1 MTTPQN
7 NLQNMQPDAVA
18 SNPAPSR
25 VAIWGMPLAALVLA
39 IAALLLIWFG
49 NGRFDIAD
57 GASRMRLLIGIPIG
71 LVVIVIAHLF
81 SVSTGA
87 YAGAARLF
95 RFETGDRTTTAKPLK
110 HDARLQRVAE
120 EMRVAHGRFWRSR
133 LRWLMVD
140 GSDTRV
146 DQVAPG
152 LKQAGVIHVDETVL
166 VHAAPD
172 GIAKEKWLG
181 QIRRLRSRRPVDG
194 LVHVANAD
202 EPDADLPRTLS
213 LIATALGWAAPITFL
228 HPVETE
234 GRPSER
240 FEAIGAFMPNESRR
254 QAQHAAECVPDL
266 LDHVQWRSA
275 DAGVSL
281 HTREKAIWLMQISK
295 YVCDHAARI
304 ATTLGTLAS
313 SNWLRAPL
321 AGVMFAP
328 VFPVPTVVPVPIPVG
343 DEDANATPDQPADA
357 PQVMTVTREQP
368 AALLPVWKEI
378 AARAPRYRGRRAG
391 LYWRDAVAMAVL
403 TGAVVWAVA
412 LVVSGLGN
420 HALIKDAEATAWAA
434 LQAAPGSPQAMRA
447 QLALQQQIETLEYRR
462 DHGVPW
468 HLRAGLA
475 RNDELLDALWQPYQT
490 VAIRNL
496 RDPSAHQLEATLTQL
511 AQSRADALPSTE
523 EQQHDYDAL
532 KTYLMLAQP
541 QHADA
546 AYLAKQLPT
555 TWPAIAGMSA
565 GEWLDTSQRLAS
577 FYASHLRAHPEWR
590 LHASDDLTQAA
601 RNMLVNQIGL
611 QNSDDTLYQSVLEQA
626 KGKYA
631 DMSLV
636 TLINGADARG
646 LFTTTQT
653 VPGIYTRAA
662 WDGMIGE
669 AIDKAAKEGR
679 VAADWVLADER
690 AARVPGAALEAH
702 QDIEEVRQR
711 LRARYFASYTAAWQ
725 AMLNS
730 LQWQNATNLSSA
742 ITQLTRLTDAQ
753 TSPLIALMK
762 SVQYQAQAGRPSQ
775 ALSDTLVRKA
785 QDLIG
790 NKTGIASAQEVDPL
804 DKSFG
809 PLLALMGDDVV
820 TGTASKSNGKPT
832 KSVADFSGVSLAH
845 FLTVATTMRLKLQQI
860 ATSTDAQAMARQ
872 MAQAVFQGKL
882 SELTQARDDA
892 ALTAASLGSQ
902 WSGFGDALFSRPLD
916 VAWQT
921 ILQPAAASLNEAW
934 RLSIAAPFASSFNG
948 HYPFSDT
955 DADASFAELG
965 RYIKPDTGLIS
976 RFVTTQLAGTLQPE
990 GNAWAPNEL
999 APQALQF
1006 DPEFLSALRQLST
1019 LGAQLYAQ
1027 GDASYRFQ
1035 LMPHPN
1041 PDVTRNILSIDG
1053 AKIEYFNQLETYT
1066 SIEWPAIGQSGSSG
1080 QNGRVQLTWES
1091 LDAGARIAFA
1101 ANGDWAWLRLLAT
1114 AQVKPLDS
1122 TTYELTFNQGNG
1134 FPLQYDLKAQ
1144 VGAGPLDLLK
1154 LRGFKMPQR
1163 VFLVGKGVMM
1173 PAGGLSLPPLPP
1185 EMRP

>member
-152 LKQAGVIHVDETVL
+152 LKQAGVIHVGETVL

-281 HTREKAIWLMQISK
+281 HTREKAIWLLQISK

-523 EQQHDYDAL
+523 EQQ
-532 KTYLMLAQP
+532 
-541 QHADA
+541 
-546 AYLAKQLPT
+546 
-555 TWPAIAGMSA
+555 
-565 GEWLDTSQRLAS
+565 
-577 FYASHLRAHPEWR
+577 
-590 LHASDDLTQAA
+590 
-601 RNMLVNQIGL
+601 
-611 QNSDDTLYQSVLEQA
+611 
-626 KGKYA
+626 
-631 DMSLV
+631 
-636 TLINGADARG
+636 
-646 LFTTTQT
+646 
-653 VPGIYTRAA
+653 
-662 WDGMIGE
+662 
-669 AIDKAAKEGR
+669 
-679 VAADWVLADER
+679 
-690 AARVPGAALEAH
+690 
-702 QDIEEVRQR
+702 
-711 LRARYFASYTAAWQ
+711 
-725 AMLNS
+725 
-730 LQWQNATNLSSA
+730 
-742 ITQLTRLTDAQ
+742 
-753 TSPLIALMK
+753 
-762 SVQYQAQAGRPSQ
+762 
-775 ALSDTLVRKA
+775 
-785 QDLIG
+785 
-790 NKTGIASAQEVDPL
+790 
-804 DKSFG
+804 
-809 PLLALMGDDVV
+809 
-820 TGTASKSNGKPT
+820 
-832 KSVADFSGVSLAH
+832 
-845 FLTVATTMRLKLQQI
+845 
-860 ATSTDAQAMARQ
+860 
-872 MAQAVFQGKL
+872 
-882 SELTQARDDA
+882 
-892 ALTAASLGSQ
+892 
-902 WSGFGDALFSRPLD
+902 
-916 VAWQT
+916 
-921 ILQPAAASLNEAW
+921 
-934 RLSIAAPFASSFNG
+934 
-948 HYPFSDT
+948 
-955 DADASFAELG
+955 
-965 RYIKPDTGLIS
+965 
-976 RFVTTQLAGTLQPE
+976 
-990 GNAWAPNEL
+990 
-999 APQALQF
+999 
-1006 DPEFLSALRQLST
+1006 
-1019 LGAQLYAQ
+1019 
-1027 GDASYRFQ
+1027 
-1035 LMPHPN
+1035 
-1041 PDVTRNILSIDG
+1041 
-1053 AKIEYFNQLETYT
+1053 
-1066 SIEWPAIGQSGSSG
+1066 
-1080 QNGRVQLTWES
+1080 
-1091 LDAGARIAFA
+1091 
-1101 ANGDWAWLRLLAT
+1101 
-1114 AQVKPLDS
+1114 
-1122 TTYELTFNQGNG
+1122 
-1134 FPLQYDLKAQ
+1134 
-1144 VGAGPLDLLK
+1144 
-1154 LRGFKMPQR
+1154 
-1163 VFLVGKGVMM
+1163 
-1173 PAGGLSLPPLPP
+1173 
-1185 EMRP
+1185 